1 MLSRI
6 EQLSQFIKDD
16 PEDPFNYYA
25 LGLEYSKTDK
35 NRALEIFQQVIIEHK
50 DYIPVY
56 YQLAKLYEQ
65 MSQVENA
72 IQTFSE
78 GIIKARE
85 QNDLKTLRELSA
97 GLEELLENRYDAD
110 NQ

>member
-6 EQLSQFIKDD
+6 EQLIQFIEDD

-35 NRALEIFQQVIIEHK
+35 KRALEIFEQLIKHHK

-65 MSQVENA
+65 MSQVTHA
-72 IQTFSE
+72 IQNFRE
-78 GIIKARE
+78 GIVKARE
-85 QNDLKTLRELSA
+85 QNDLKTLRELMA
-97 GLEELLENRYDAD
+97 GMEELLENGNNAVD
-110 NQ
+110 Q